1 MTQTIKIN
9 LSGNKPE
16 GESKKSDIQAEIKNN
31 ELYVTGVPDGH
42 TLEYVARDAETKS
55 KLFVVHR
62 PKKDWDYDS
71 FRLHVGAEAQLVEA
85 QVQHVERYRDGGTTN
100 IGYVLAGDQGRL
112 HFPTPFDKEAKPTD
126 TYKGKTVEL
135 EKLV

>member
-1 MTQTIKIN
+1 MTQTIKIDF
-9 LSGNKPE
+9 S
-16 GESKKSDIQAEIKNN
+16 GESKKSDIQAEIKDNK
-31 ELYVTGVPDGH
+31 LYVTGVPDGD

-62 PKKDWDYDS
+62 SRTVRGYSNS

-85 QVQHVERYRDGGTTN
+85 QIQRVRKLRDGGT
-100 IGYVLAGDQGRL
+100 ISIDYVLASSQGRL
-112 HFPTPFDKEAKPTD
+112 RLPPPSNKEAEPID
-126 TYKGKTVEL
+126 TYSGKTVEL